1 MKNSR
6 KKSKLQTNTKSK
18 LSPYN
23 NSVTYRKETT
33 GLEKAPRLKAKKLK
47 TSPYKMKGFS
57 GFGNLVENARKMSGS
72 LTAGQAANVIEEMK
86 TGSMAAPENRVRNQK
101 APSGNYLERRKK
113 KKSES
118 KKQKIEK
125 IIVEPP
131 ISGARGVYGLPPV
144 KGAVA
149 GGAMANAGTSRK
161 TRRKLQRQQFAQS
174 LKKN

>member
-1 MKNSR
+1 MK
-6 KKSKLQTNTKSK
+6 KG
-18 LSPYN
+18 PF
-23 NSVTYRKETT
+23 
-33 GLEKAPRLKAKKLK
+33 
-47 TSPYKMKGFS
+47 KMKGFS

-86 TGSMAAPENRVRNQK
+86 TGSMAAPENKVRNEK

-113 KKSES
+113 KKNEN
-118 KKQKIEK
+118 KKQFRVTPEL
-125 IIVEPP
+125 P
-131 ISGARGVYGLPPV
+131 ISGARQIYGLSAE

-174 LKKN
+174 LKNKK